1 VIVPIPTLLFKIVN
15 PETFNDDVHVITLLS
30 IVVPD
35 TFNDDIHV
43 VTLFNVV
50 LPDIFNDDVH
60 VVTLFNV
67 VLPDIFNDDIH
78 VILCVPLVNKA
89 PLNTAGNLVV
99 LSVDMQSILPF
110 GLNDNVGFVVFCI
123 NLALSAINSKRE
135 LILLAPNKSAI
146 PSVLV

>member
-1 VIVPIPTLLFKIVN
+1 MLFNVVLPDI
-15 PETFNDDVHVITLLS
+15 FNDDV
-30 IVVPD
+30 
-35 TFNDDIHV
+35 HV

-78 VILCVPLVNKA
+78 VILYVPLVNKA
-89 PLNTAGNLVV
+89 PLNTAGNLTE
-99 LSVDMQSILPF
+99 LSVDVQSIRPV
-110 GLNDNVGFVVFCI
+110 GLNDMMGFVVFCI

>member
-1 VIVPIPTLLFKIVN
+1 M
-15 PETFNDDVHVITLLS
+15 
-30 IVVPD
+30 
-35 TFNDDIHV
+35 
-43 VTLFNVV
+43 FNVV

-67 VLPDIFNDDIH
+67 VLPDIFNDDVHVVLFDNVVNPDIFNDDIH
-78 VILCVPLVNKA
+78 VILRVPLVNKA

-123 NLALSAINSKRE
+123 NLALSAINSNRE
-135 LILLAPNKSAI
+135 CTLLDPNKSAI
-146 PSVLV
+146 PSVLVWYGTRYSWPDNKSFGSSWLFPLIIV